1 MQWSLCLSLCCEEI
15 VNVARLNFF
24 LMFTHITLWLWCW
37 QFTQNSGG
45 KKGNCTACLR
55 WRNQWRIHAMCWVY
69 AVFEPVPSEK
79 WLGKT
84 DFKYT
89 VQSWKINSLSCPWEL
104 GLLLIHW
111 VKWWLCIQMDWLE
124 QFFLVALKFSSPAE
138 VTSEPSC
145 LRKKMLS
152 TWIVRDTSY

>member
-15 VNVARLNFF
+15 MNVARLNFF
-24 LMFTHITLWLWCW
+24 SHVYSYYTVAVMLEIHAKQW
-37 QFTQNSGG
+37 GG

-55 WRNQWRIHAMCWVY
+55 WRNQWRIYLMCWVH
-69 AVFEPVPSEK
+69 AVFEPVPSGK

-124 QFFLVALKFSSPAE
+124 RFFLIALKFSSPAE

-145 LRKKMLS
+145 LR
-152 TWIVRDTSY
+152 